1 MRICNCNI
9 TDAELEVMNILWE
22 KNSATSRE
30 LSSILEKKKG
40 WKNTTVK
47 TLLGRLVEKEFLDTK
62 KISNYF
68 VYSPIVSQESTLEYL
83 TRNFNSNICS
93 KSVGDVILQ
102 LISDNDLSSNDILKL
117 KKNLDKKLANNKIKC
132 NCIPD
137 DHK

>member
-22 KNSATSRE
+22 KDSTTSRE
-30 LSSILEKKKG
+30 VSSILEKKKG

-47 TLLGRLVEKEFLDTK
+47 TLLSRLVEKEFLETE

-93 KSVGDVILQ
+93 KSVGDVIFQ
-102 LISDNDLSSNDILKL
+102 LIADNDLSSKDIAKLEKLLEEKAPNDNIQ
-117 KKNLDKKLANNKIKC
+117 C
-132 NCIPD
+132 NCIPE
-137 DHK
+137 DH